1 MGRTKLNPN
10 EKKQLVRI
18 FTKKSNIDLLGED
31 KIKTECSQLINKLQS
46 EALKKCANESI
57 K

>member
-10 EKKQLVRI
+10 DKKQLVRL

-31 KIKTECSQLINKLQS
+31 KIKIECSQLISKLQS
-46 EALKKCANESI
+46 EALQKCANESL